1 MKLAAAVIASSAIAT
16 ALVTAPAAGAATK
29 HHRPASCTRGGAA
42 LEAAQGKV
50 RIVRRARH
58 VTRPTTR
65 DEQLLTCWAP
75 TGKRSLLV
83 EELDIGDDLSTS
95 SDVEVVDGRYA
106 GVITEAAGGVTVSMS
121 ASVRDAKTGRL
132 VHEADNCEEGAVLSG
147 PADAAFLPHG
157 GLAYTCDDGS
167 LHVYRRAGSKTAE
180 LPEPLKGN
188 RSLAV
193 VRHSRSFG
201 PVLYWTRADG
211 TAGSLTL

>member
-1 MKLAAAVIASSAIAT
+1 MKLAAASVIALALALAAT
-16 ALVTAPAAGAATK
+16 PAAGGATK
-29 HHRPASCTRGGAA
+29 HHRPPACTRGGAK

-58 VTRPTTR
+58 VARPSTR

-75 TGKRSLLV
+75 TGKRSVLV
-83 EELDIGDDLSTS
+83 EELDIGEDLSTS
-95 SDVEVVDGRYA
+95 SDVEIVDGRYA
-106 GVITEAAGGVTVSMS
+106 GVLTEAAGGVTVAMS
-121 ASVRDAKTGRL
+121 ASVRDARTGRL
-132 VHEADNCEEGAVLSG
+132 VHEADGCKEGAVLSG
-147 PADAAFLPHG
+147 PSDAAFLPHG

-167 LHVYRRAGSKTAE
+167 LHVYRRADSKTAE
-180 LPEPLKGN
+180 QPEPLNGN

-211 TAGSLTL
+211 SAGSLTL